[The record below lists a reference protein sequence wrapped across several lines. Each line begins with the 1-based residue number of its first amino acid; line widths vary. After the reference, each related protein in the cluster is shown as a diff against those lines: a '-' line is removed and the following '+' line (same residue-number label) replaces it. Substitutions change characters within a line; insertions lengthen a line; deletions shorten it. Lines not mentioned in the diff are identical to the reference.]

1 MKRFIL
7 GITPGS
13 MLGVGPELMLK
24 ALYDIDDDVNFLWC
38 DHFAS
43 LAIAAKR
50 NQFKLI
56 KIDHHRAMINEH
68 KYIDFIDDDDH
79 SETTPLKCAVDL
91 AKKKLI
97 HALITGPVTKS
108 CLLHLDP
115 KASYAGQTEYLARH
129 LGDGTKVM
137 MSFFGGPFVLNLYS
151 THHPLVNVPN
161 LLTKEGLKEHI
172 ISLAHHLSGLL
183 GKRDKDINIMILG
196 LNPHA
201 GEGGILGLEEVNIMI
216 PIINE
221 LKDQGYQVIGPVA
234 SDGFFAYLHEMKSYP
249 DAVLAMYHDQ
259 GLAPYKL
266 LAQGKAVNF
275 TMGLSLP
282 RTSPAHGTA
291 FDLMGKHKASSLSSY
306 EAIKLA
312 IAILKQSK
320 FQSDP

>member
-1 MKRFIL
+1 
-7 GITPGS
+7 

-38 DHFAS
+38 DHFTS

-50 NQFKLI
+50 NEFKLI

-68 KYIDFIDDDDH
+68 KYIDFIDADHNDDH
-79 SETTPLKCAVDL
+79 SAAISLKYALDL

-115 KASYAGQTEYLARH
+115 NTSYAGQTEYLARH
-129 LGDGTKVM
+129 LGNGAKVM
-137 MSFFGGPFVLNLYS
+137 MSFSGGPFVLNLYS
-151 THHPLVNVPN
+151 THHPLANVPN
-161 LLTKEGLKEHI
+161 LLTKEGLKDHI

-183 GKRDKDINIMILG
+183 GKKDKNINITVLG

-201 GEGGILGLEEVNIMI
+201 GEGGILGLEEINIMI
-216 PIINE
+216 PVIND
-221 LKDQGYQVIGPVA
+221 LKDQGYQVMGPVA

-249 DAVLAMYHDQ
+249 DVVLAMYHDQ

-312 IAILKQSK
+312 ITILKQSK
-320 FQSDP
+320 LQSAP